1 MQRISTSHLVFLVLV
16 SACAVFLNWS
26 AVSASATLFNL
37 IIIVP
42 SGALVLGLAAFILL
56 KSKDVSP
63 EKTDAATKQ
72 EEKKAFLGDVL
83 LLAVFAVFCLSLTT
97 VGFDVATFLFVW
109 LGIVLGGARNW
120 VIPPIYSAIF
130 TFALTKGFGSLFP
143 FPMPLMVF

>member
-26 AVSASATLFNL
+26 AISASATLFNL

-56 KSKDVSP
+56 KTKDDSSKEMDI
-63 EKTDAATKQ
+63 ATKQ
-72 EEKKAFLGDVL
+72 KEKKALLGDIL